1 MVQIGLL
8 LGLAYLGFL
17 AVWFWTTRFRAKPS
31 RSTHIL
37 RR

>member
-17 AVWFWTTRFRAKPS
+17 ALWFWTTRLRTKPS
-31 RSTHIL
+31 GSTL
-37 RR
+37 T